1 MALVRFA
8 ISDFRNI
15 ERAEIKPAAGVNLL
29 VGANGSGKT
38 SVLEAIH
45 FLGFGRSFRTNHTGR
60 VIRRHASR
68 FVLFAEEQQADRR
81 TAIGLIKS
89 RQGETQ
95 LKIGGER
102 AVRQS
107 QLAEVLPLQVI
118 HPDSFELLQGGPK
131 FRRAFI
137 DWGVFHVEQAFLSCW
152 MRVRRALKQRNTLL
166 RQGRSY
172 QQIRPWDQEFVRE
185 SQLLT
190 TLRGHYVDSLRPIL
204 QQICRHFLSEYE
216 FDFVLSPGWDP
227 LQELQVLLASHYE
240 RDRQQG
246 YTQWGPH
253 KADLKIRA
261 DGVMAAELLSRG
273 QQKLLVSALKLAQG
287 IHLSEQRHKQCIYLI
302 DDFASE
308 LDEHKRQLLASALL
322 QMGAQVFVTA
332 IRPEQLPEFMSQD
345 SNLFHVEQG
354 NITEYN

>member
-8 ISDFRNI
+8 IQDFRNI
-15 ERAEIKPAAGVNLL
+15 ERAEFRPASGVNLL

-38 SVLEAIH
+38 SFLEAIH
-45 FLGFGRSFRTNHTGR
+45 FLGFGRSFRTNNTGR
-60 VIRRHASR
+60 VIRRHATR
-68 FVLFAEEQQADRR
+68 FVLFAEEQQADRN
-81 TAIGLIKS
+81 TAIGLIKN
-89 RQGETQ
+89 RQGETH

-102 AVRQS
+102 AERQS

-137 DWGVFHVEQAFLSCW
+137 DWGVFHVEHAFFPCW
-152 MRVRRALKQRNTLL
+152 VRLRRALKQRNALL
-166 RQGRSY
+166 KQGRPY
-172 QQIRPWDQEFVRE
+172 QQVHPWDLEFVRE
-185 SQLLT
+185 SLQIT
-190 TLRGHYVDSLRPIL
+190 ALRSHYVDSIRPIL
-204 QQICRHFLSEYE
+204 LQICQHFLNEYE
-216 FDFVLSPGWDP
+216 FDFTLSPGWDQQ
-227 LQELQVLLASHYE
+227 QELQALLASHYE
-240 RDRQQG
+240 RDRQLG
-246 YTQWGPH
+246 YTQLGPQ

-308 LDEHKRQLLASALL
+308 LDEHKRQLLASSLL

-354 NITEYN
+354 KITEYN